1 MASQALTLCSI
12 PRAIAGHTG
21 IIQANAVR
29 SWKRL
34 PGVEVVLFGQE
45 EGISELA
52 AATGARHEPELAR
65 NEHGTPMLSDAYARI
80 KRLATTRVVAYVNTD
95 IMFTSNLLSA
105 VAILANSPWE
115 SWLIVGQRHD
125 VDIVKPVDLD
135 AVGEDAFLRDTAA
148 TGTLHG
154 KAGIDFIIFPKTLP
168 IAWPPM
174 AVGRPGWDSWL
185 IYAVRAAGIPVV
197 DVTGVVTAVHQ
208 NHPSG
213 YNPDGAEARANRSS
227 GGGYYRMGTI
237 RDANWRL
244 VREPAG
250 LALRRRL
257 AGDFWFSPP
266 VRAALALRRHLTS
279 RHG

>member
-1 MASQALTLCSI
+1 MLTIFSI

-21 IIQANAVR
+21 VIQTNAIR

-45 EGISELA
+45 EGIPELA
-52 AATGARHEPELAR
+52 AVTGARHEPEIAR
-65 NEHGTPMLSDAYARI
+65 NDHGTPMLSDAYARI
-80 KRLATTRVVAYVNTD
+80 KRLATTGIVAYVNTD
-95 IMFTSNLLSA
+95 IMFTSNLLTAVSA
-105 VAILANSPWE
+105 VADSPWE

-125 VDIVKPVDLD
+125 VDIVEPIDLD
-135 AVGEDAFLRDTAA
+135 AVGEDAFLGSIAG

-174 AVGRPGWDSWL
+174 VVGRPGWDSWF
-185 IYAVRAAGIPVV
+185 IYAVRDAGIPVV
-197 DVTGVVTAVHQ
+197 DATAVVTTVHQ

-213 YNPDGAEARANRSS
+213 HNPDGAEARANRAS

-237 RDANWRL
+237 RDADWQLVPGGAGPCL
-244 VREPAG
+244 VRRWAG
-250 LALRRRL
+250 ML
-257 AGDFWFSPP
+257 WFAPP
-266 VRAALALRRHLTS
+266 VRALLALRRHLTS
-279 RHG
+279 RQG

>member
-1 MASQALTLCSI
+1 MLTLFSI

-21 IIQANAVR
+21 IIQTNAVR

-45 EGISELA
+45 DGIPELA
-52 AATGARHEPELAR
+52 AATGARHEPEIAR
-65 NEHGTPMLSDAYARI
+65 NEHGTPMLSDAYARG
-80 KRLATTRVVAYVNTD
+80 KRLATTGVVAYVNTD
-95 IMFTSNLLSA
+95 IIFTSNLLPA
-105 VAILANSPWE
+105 VAVVAASPWE
-115 SWLIVGQRHD
+115 SWLMVGQRHD
-125 VDIVKPVDLD
+125 VDIVEPVDLD
-135 AVGEDAFLRDTAA
+135 AVGEDAFLRDIAA

-185 IYAVRAAGIPVV
+185 IYAARAAGIPVI
-197 DVTGVVTAVHQ
+197 DATAVVTTVHQ

-213 YNPDGAEARANRSS
+213 YNPDGPEARANRAS

-237 RDANWRL
+237 RDADWQLVADAAGPRL
-244 VREPAG
+244 ERRWAG
-250 LALRRRL
+250 A
-257 AGDFWFSPP
+257 FWFAPP
-266 VRAALALRRHLTS
+266 VRALLALRRHLTT
-279 RHG
+279 RQG